1 VGGTRELIDNPAL
14 GTLVR
19 PGDAGAL
26 AHALRAALNDTWNE
40 KVIAASVAE
49 RTWDAVGRRTAR
61 LLDFDH
67 APDATVARLTT
78 AGTP

>member
-1 VGGTRELIDNPAL
+1 
-14 GTLVR
+14 
-19 PGDAGAL
+19 
-26 AHALRAALNDTWNE
+26 
-40 KVIAASVAE
+40 VIAASVAE

-67 APDATVARLTT
+67 APDSTVARLTT